1 MEAGSD
7 NVWGAIAIATATLG
21 SVLVARIS
29 RPREHEDEPKQKPAG
44 GPTVGDLTTIAG
56 LAQEM
61 IRLRGRVAELES
73 EQGSLQ
79 TALTAQQEHAVLQ
92 DERTGALRR
101 YISRLETALRD
112 LGAAVPE
119 PDPADLHLIRAP

>member
-1 MEAGSD
+1 MEPSSD
-7 NVWGAIAIATATLG
+7 GVWGAVALTIATLG

-29 RPREHEDEPKQKPAG
+29 RPREHEDEPKAA

-73 EQGSLQ
+73 EHTVLQ
-79 TALTAQQEHAVLQ
+79 AALVAQQEHARLQ

-101 YISRLETALRD
+101 YIRRLETALRD
-112 LGAAVPE
+112 LGAAVPD
-119 PDPADLHLIRAP
+119 PDPADVHLIRAT

>member
-1 MEAGSD
+1 MVPSSD
-7 NVWGAIAIATATLG
+7 GVWGAVAVAAATLG

-29 RPREHEDEPKQKPAG
+29 RPREHEDEEPKPAV
-44 GPTVGDLTTIAG
+44 PTVGDLTTIAG

-73 EQGSLQ
+73 EQGVLQ
-79 TALTAQQEHAVLQ
+79 TTVAAQQEHAVLQ

-101 YISRLETALRD
+101 YIRRLETALRD

-119 PDPADLHLIRAP
+119 PDPADIHLIRAP